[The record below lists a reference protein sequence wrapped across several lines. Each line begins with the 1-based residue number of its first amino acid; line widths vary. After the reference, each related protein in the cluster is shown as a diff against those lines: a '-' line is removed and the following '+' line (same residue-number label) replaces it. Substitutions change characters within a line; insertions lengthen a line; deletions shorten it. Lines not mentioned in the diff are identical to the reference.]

1 MTQDMTLEQLIHC
14 VIDLQRSNGHTEL
27 YINQLQK
34 VYNRLLKLSEEMG
47 ESHFSDE
54 LTAAFL
60 ADDKNSYTGEYC
72 HSRFLSHHRAISFL
86 QSYMKTGEVIVN
98 RYSAYTE
105 PSIPEDFSR
114 ALKIYDKSESE
125 SGLSKSSLIK
135 NRKPIFYLLEYMAGL
150 GYETLSDIQSGDTLR
165 AIQDILENHYS
176 ASSLCTAIS
185 GMRRFYRM
193 FPELYP
199 YRLEI
204 PDRMIRE
211 RTIIDT
217 YTEEEQEKIK
227 AVLFSDDITRR
238 DAAIG
243 LLCFET
249 GLRAV
254 DIKKMKLTDIDWK
267 HNVIHIIQSKTK
279 EPLNLPLRSSY
290 GNAMVDYLLSERP
303 ECESEV
309 FFLSARA
316 PFIELK
322 TITHIIKNI
331 ILLSGIDTKGRGC
344 GPRMF
349 RHNAA
354 STMVKKGVPLPAISE
369 ELGHKNL
376 DSTMVY
382 IANDKDIMASLTL
395 PLPPRG

>member
-14 VIDLQRSNGHTEL
+14 VIDFQRNAGHTEL
-27 YINQLQK
+27 YINQLQM

-60 ADDKNSYTGEYC
+60 ADDKNSYTGEYS

-105 PSIPEDFSR
+105 SSIPEDFSR

-254 DIKKMKLTDIDWK
+254 DIKKMKPTDIDWK

-303 ECESEV
+303 KCESEV